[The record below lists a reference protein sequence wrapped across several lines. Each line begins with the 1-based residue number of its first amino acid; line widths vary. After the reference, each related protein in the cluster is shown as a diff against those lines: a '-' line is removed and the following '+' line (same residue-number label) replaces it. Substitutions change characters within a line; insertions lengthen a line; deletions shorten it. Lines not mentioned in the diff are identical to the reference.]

1 MGRAVIP
8 LHTQADK
15 AKAMLWVD
23 KAPWGTR
30 VTFQGRKRTLDQ
42 NSKLW
47 ASLTDVATQ
56 LKWHGQTLSPE
67 DYKIL
72 FLAALNTEMRIV
84 PNLDGTGFVP
94 LGRSSS
100 NLSVAEM
107 VDLIELIMAFGAR
120 RGVEFHDT
128 PSPARDA
135 ARANNSP
142 AVALAAPEVVG

>member
-1 MGRAVIP
+1 MSRAVLP
-8 LHTQADK
+8 LYSPADR
-15 AKAMLWVD
+15 AKAMLWID
-23 KAPWGTR
+23 RAPTGTR
-30 VTFQGRKRTLDQ
+30 LTFQGPRRTIDQ

-67 DYKIL
+67 DWKVL

-100 NLSVAEM
+100 NLSVQEM
-107 VDLIELIMAFGAR
+107 VELIELILAFGAQH
-120 RGVEFHDT
+120 GVEFHDT
-128 PSPARDA
+128 DSAARDRAQGQPA
-135 ARANNSP
+135 AEPVDA
-142 AVALAAPEVVG
+142 